1 MGNRNRGRRVEPDMS
16 RHILAY
22 RVLSLMLL
30 TGTLAVAG
38 CAQTG
43 PGSAAPVPYESSA
56 PAPTTSAPSPTASPV
71 PTQPGAP
78 IPKGACTG
86 VPQTQTVTLSEQ
98 DNGRQVCVATGTQLE
113 IYLKGTMTDKW
124 SNPVPDSGVLR
135 PVASGKGALAVG
147 VSAGFYV
154 ADHPGQTRVT
164 AFRGSAHFE
173 VDVSV
178 K

>member
-1 MGNRNRGRRVEPDMS
+1 MCSSDLAPLPEATGRRTP
-16 RHILAY
+16 
-22 RVLSLMLL
+22 LS
-30 TGTLAVAG
+30 
-38 CAQTG
+38 
-43 PGSAAPVPYESSA
+43 
-56 PAPTTSAPSPTASPV
+56 
-71 PTQPGAP
+71 
-78 IPKGACTG
+78 
-86 VPQTQTVTLSEQ
+86 
-98 DNGRQVCVATGTQLE
+98 
-113 IYLKGTMTDKW
+113 DKW

-154 ADHPGQTRVT
+154 ADHPGQARVT